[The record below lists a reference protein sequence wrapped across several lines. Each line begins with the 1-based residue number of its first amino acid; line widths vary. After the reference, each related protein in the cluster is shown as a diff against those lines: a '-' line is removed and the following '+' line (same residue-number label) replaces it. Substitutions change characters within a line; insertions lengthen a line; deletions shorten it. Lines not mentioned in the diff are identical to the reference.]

1 MLFSGC
7 AVGPDFQHPP
17 PPEVARYT
25 PEPLTPRTTAT
36 PGVHGGQ
43 VQHFINGRDI
53 PGEWW
58 QLFRSHPL
66 DSLVQKSLIA
76 NPNLQAAQAALRQ
89 AQEMV
94 QAQKG
99 AFFPSAQASFDPTR
113 QQQSGALGAVT
124 TTPATRFNLY
134 TAQVVHPRRVGGKS
148 PDGRI
153 AAGAGG

>member
-1 MLFSGC
+1 MILSAC

-25 PEPLTPRTTAT
+25 PEPLAPRTVAAPDT
-36 PGVHGGQ
+36 HDGQ
-43 VQHFINGRDI
+43 AQHFINGRDI

-58 QLFRSHPL
+58 VLFRSPPL
-66 DSLVQKSLIA
+66 NSLVKKSLLA

-99 AFFPSAQASFDPTR
+99 AFFPSAQASFTPTR
-113 QQQSGALGAVT
+113 QQQSGSLGAVT
-124 TTPATRFNLY
+124 S
-134 TAQVVHPRRVGGKS
+134 S
-148 PDGRI
+148 PGF
-153 AAGAGG
+153 ACP